1 LRSNEQ
7 ASRGTLALTVF
18 ASSAQRV
25 GGETLYVLSLRLLLT
40 ALLAASL
47 VYRERKGIGFEGV
60 AILVVYCAGFT
71 TVALSSH

>member
-1 LRSNEQ
+1 
-7 ASRGTLALTVF
+7 V
-18 ASSAQRV
+18 
-25 GGETLYVLSLRLLLT
+25 T

>member
-1 LRSNEQ
+1 VVDNAEAPSY
-7 ASRGTLALTVF
+7 SPIC
-18 ASSAQRV
+18 S
-25 GGETLYVLSLRLLLT
+25 GGPSGACDGWSHAVT